1 MVGLSNKKYGSRGFR
16 NLLKA
21 GLFATS
27 GLVAESSLAQSPVNY
42 STQRDS
48 IQNVLNQNS
57 TLISEKKD
65 LVDSLELRSKA
76 ILEELGRK
84 KTYTAFTKEEKE
96 EGLLVANAL
105 TNAKSDLN
113 NLYKKAHNDS
123 LSLQSIPVGN
133 VLARQKLFDYIV
145 GEIGEAK
152 VDTFV
157 SQRLLGDDYWI
168 ENLDSNNL
176 SDGYKI
182 RVTSPNFGP
191 KKDRY
196 NAKELQQTGD
206 VMGILNTF
214 QDVIPNE
221 IQVELIHNYLVEN
234 LKNSSDSA
242 KIDKSKIRI
251 DSDAIYYDGS
261 NRNLIRKGVVSGKG
275 KNRKGRVQ
283 IFNQDIIAGKIDPSY
298 SNLSLEIPFEIM
310 GIKFIQQYKKDLLE
324 GIDLKSMWGLGLK
337 PMNISPLVPSRTPL
351 EDYDL
356 ITAKDYLL
364 EQLDTLNT
372 QVSTLRDFERSYS
385 KLSDLVGDRTT
396 FRDDDVELINNEL
409 GNLRSLSQKLNANP
423 LYAGIARKAESL
435 EDSLL
440 QLGTSYEGVIQR
452 EENAAAITNTQA
464 QIEAYKNTLSGIKSI
479 EINPTIAKFGLEGE
493 LTIPKVGLSME
504 EQYFDSLT
512 QNVLNFNDKY
522 RNYLG
527 EDTLHSEIWTPYS
540 VFLQGAKAKSELR
553 LNELEALNGLTNQND
568 IDNTEEAIRRFIRT
582 VDETLGSPLKIEDE
596 ILETMAESADTTK
609 SDMVSDTIVVEKPL
623 LVYQK
628 GFFFEPHMTTNFK
641 GDNRV
646 GAGVGYDFGHFSL
659 SIGGDFGYGKEH
671 SEIKSLSEP
680 NEDGLQ
686 YGNQIKTDVVSN
698 RATVRAMIGTSLSRK
713 LSLSAGPLAEIKS
726 EYKTENVQEQI
737 YRDGKIIRAGQG
749 YQVRNNDM
757 DVKYGVGISGDL
769 SLTDK
774 FGAVAGVDFIR
785 KDARFKLGVRL
796 GGRWKN

>member
-796 GGRWKN
+796 GGR